1 MDTKKKVWMQRRR
14 RISEIIEA
22 GTADDIVSRC
32 YDIFSTLV
40 TLTNVVVTVLYT
52 FDKMELNHGG
62 LLLFLEAATVA
73 FLHLNILCVSGQ
85 PSLFIQICQNWG
97 LSNDMQPLFPVLLTC
112 CPSCRTIC
120 RSSFRRVLLCSGCS
134 VWSGFSACSRS
145 TRTMTP

>member
-52 FDKMELNHGG
+52 FDKMER
-62 LLLFLEAATVA
+62 V
-73 FLHLNILCVSGQ
+73 GQ
-85 PSLFIQICQNWG
+85 RLPQFIKE
-97 LSNDMQPLFPVLLTC
+97 SRKP
-112 CPSCRTIC
+112 
-120 RSSFRRVLLCSGCS
+120 RRDDL
-134 VWSGFSACSRS
+134 
-145 TRTMTP
+145 

>member
-73 FLHLNILCVSGQ
+73 FFALEYTLRIWTAQFIYPNLSELGAIKRYATSFSGIID
-85 PSLFIQICQNWG
+85 L
-97 LSNDMQPLFPVLLTC
+97 LSFLPYYLPFFFPAGD
-112 CPSCRTIC
+112 RK
-120 RSSFRRVLLCSGCS
+120 S
-134 VWSGFSACSRS
+134 VV
-145 TRTMTP
+145 